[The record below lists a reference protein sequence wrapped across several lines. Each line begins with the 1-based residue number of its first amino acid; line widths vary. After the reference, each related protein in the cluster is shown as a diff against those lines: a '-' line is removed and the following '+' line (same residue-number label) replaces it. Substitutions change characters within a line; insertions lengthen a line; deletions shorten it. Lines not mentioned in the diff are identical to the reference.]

1 MPEPT
6 ESSLKGKG
14 LEIGKSRLRGSLL
27 AGRIL
32 ENTVEVATEVDET
45 AGGEPIR
52 YNHPEVFQ
60 DLNVTPIEEPERVTY
75 EIPDVGVL
83 SLLRIDDYGGK
94 HILQVDIAEVDDDKL
109 GRGFGT
115 DMYRYVAN
123 HLPTGYQG
131 ILSGT
136 VTHEAI
142 HHIYETFGKEPGLF
156 LHKIGSGIKP
166 SLYLLE
172 AVERDS

>member
-1 MPEPT
+1 MLEPT

-14 LEIGKSRLRGSLL
+14 LEIGARLRGSLL

-32 ENTVEVATEVDET
+32 ENTIEITTEVDET
-45 AGGEPIR
+45 TSREPIR
-52 YNHPEVFQ
+52 YNHPDIFQ
-60 DLNVTPIEEPERVTY
+60 DLNIAPIEESERVTY

-83 SLLRIDDYGGK
+83 SFLRIDDYDGK
-94 HILQVDIAEVDDDKL
+94 HVLQVDIAEVDDDKL

-123 HLPTGYQG
+123 HLPPGYQG

-142 HHIYETFGKEPGLF
+142 HHIYETLGKEPGLL

-172 AVERDS
+172 AVERSS